1 MTISALCA
9 TGAVDQDFDGPHG
22 LAGPPLTDFPTT
34 FSRWFQKGA

>member
-22 LAGPPLTDFPTT
+22 LAGPPLNDFPDNIVA
-34 FSRWFQKGA
+34 FVS